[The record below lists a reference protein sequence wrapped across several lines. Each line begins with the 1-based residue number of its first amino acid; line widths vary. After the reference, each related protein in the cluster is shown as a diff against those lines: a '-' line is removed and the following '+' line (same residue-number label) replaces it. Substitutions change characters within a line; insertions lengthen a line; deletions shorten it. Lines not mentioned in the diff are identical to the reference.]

1 MMMISR
7 EGERKK
13 GYGMRTDKYR
23 YYIATVLEGL
33 VLWQGGSLV
42 CWKLDV

>member
-13 GYGMRTDKYR
+13 GYGMRTDK